1 MRYVFRLLILMVLSL
16 GTALAV
22 FAQEDDKSF
31 LTRTLQ
37 DALSG
42 AGRIVSIDG
51 FRGALSSAASF
62 DRMTISDGE
71 GIWLTL
77 EDVVLDWNRSALLG
91 GRLEVES
98 LTAQRLDLPR
108 LPVAEGEA
116 LPDPEAAPFSL
127 PDLPVS
133 VELTE
138 FEIAQINLGAPL
150 LGEAAQLRIAASAL
164 FTDNEGDIDLTAE
177 RTDAKRGS
185 FAIKANFERRDN
197 ILDLLLRLSEGKE
210 GLAARLLNLPGL
222 PSVDMNVAGSGPLDD
237 FTTDMQISTD
247 GAERLAG
254 EVSLS
259 AQSPRR
265 ASSTPDRRVQ
275 ANIGGDITALLA
287 PRFREF
293 FGTDVRLT
301 ADAVLEANGAID
313 VSRFA
318 LEAQA
323 AKLAGAVTLGVD
335 KWPTLID
342 ITGTVVNPD
351 GTTILLPTGGDPTQ
365 VQAVD
370 LRVEYDAGDGDAIQA
385 AFDIA
390 GLSVTGVQVEQT
402 ALDFNG
408 TLRGDAG
415 TLRTFA
421 GDLVFAADGLALVDA
436 ALAEAIGSRITGR
449 SQITYTQDQPI
460 AISGLDL
467 RARDFGLQ
475 GKAVISGIDTG
486 LRTQLDAALEARDL
500 SRFSALAGR
509 ELDGQTRLAL
519 RGQIVPLSGQFH
531 LRAAGSTQDLALGI
545 AQADAVLAG
554 RTELSLAAKRD
565 ETGTFV
571 RDLALENAALNLTGR
586 AELRS
591 GNSRAEAQFRLEDV
605 SLVVPQYAGPVQVEA
620 LVIQDARGWRVDATT
635 DGPYGAA
642 LTAKGLAT
650 GPNAQLDFTADV
662 PDMKPFAEQVDGP
675 VKATGTL
682 RNTPQGWQVTTD
694 ATGPYRAQAAIN
706 GVVSPQIDLRF
717 DMSVPD
723 IEPIVP
729 QLNGPLAA
737 QGTLKQ
743 TADGFALKTQAGGPY
758 DVKASV
764 DGTVTPQVDVAF
776 ELSLPDV
783 SPLAPQVS
791 GPLAATGTLRQTAD
805 GFALNTTADGPYAA
819 KAAVAGLIAPRV
831 DVTFD
836 LKLPN
841 VSPLVP
847 QASGPL
853 GATGTLQQTDNGF
866 VLATKADGPYAAK
879 AAVQGLI
886 APKVDVTFDLNMP
899 NVAPVVPQLNGP
911 LAAKGTLRQNDKGFF
926 IDTLA
931 NGPYG
936 ARAQVEGLATGP
948 DMQMTF
954 DLSVPNVAPLA
965 PGVSGRL
972 AAKGV
977 LRQTLDGI
985 AVDTNATGPYASR
998 AAVQGVVTGANAN
1011 VTFDVAI
1018 PNIGAVVDRINGPL
1032 DLQGTARK
1040 QGAAWRLD
1048 TGLRGPS
1055 GTQAQVSG
1063 LVRDNGTLGLD
1074 IAGTAP
1080 LGLSRPFL
1088 EPRDLQGLA
1097 RFDLNVNGPPALSS
1111 VSGTVQTSDASL
1123 SAPNLRVAL
1132 QNIAADI
1139 RLGSNRA
1146 QLDVTAQ
1153 ASNGGQI
1160 RAGGGVTL
1168 TGSLPA
1174 DIQVGLENVV
1184 LIDPRLYKTTLA
1196 GALRIAGPLAGGAGI
1211 SGQVNVGETVV
1222 NVPSTGLTSIGD
1234 IPPIN
1239 HIGATRPVM
1248 STRRKAGIQ
1257 SQAEAVTQSGSS
1269 GPGYGLDVQ
1278 VNAPNRIF
1286 VRGRGLDAELGGGL
1300 RVTGSTNR
1308 VISAGQFELLRGRLS
1323 ILGQRFDLE
1332 EGRIQFQGDLVPF
1345 IYFVSATQSST
1356 GEVRVI
1362 VEGPADA
1369 PEVSFESTPAA
1380 PQDEVLAQLLFGRSI
1395 TDISPFQALQLANA
1409 VASLA
1414 GRGGVGI
1421 ISNLREGIGL
1431 DDLDVT
1437 TTDSGAT
1444 AVRAGKYISE
1454 NVYTDVTAASDGD
1467 AEVSLNLDITDNLKG
1482 KATLGSDG
1490 NSGIGIF
1497 FEKDY

>member
-1 MRYVFRLLILMVLSL
+1 MRLILRLLVLTALSL

-22 FAQEDDKSF
+22 FAQEDDKGF

-42 AGRIVSIDG
+42 AGRAVNIDG

-77 EDVVLDWNRSALLG
+77 EDVVLDWNRSALLR

-108 LPVAEGEA
+108 LPITEGET

-133 VELTE
+133 VELTQ

-150 LGEAAQLRIAASAL
+150 LGEAAQLRLAASAL
-164 FTDNEGDIDLTAE
+164 FSDDEGDIDLTAE

-197 ILDLLLRLSEGKE
+197 ILELLLRLSEGQE
-210 GLAARLLNLPGL
+210 GLAARLLSLPGL
-222 PSVDMNVAGSGPLDD
+222 PSVDMKVAGNGPLDD
-237 FTTDMQISTD
+237 FTTELTISTD
-247 GAERLAG
+247 GQERLAG

-259 AQSPRR
+259 AQSSGR
-265 ASSTPDRRVQ
+265 AAATPDRRVQ

-287 PRFREF
+287 PRFQEF
-293 FGTDVRLT
+293 FGEDVRLT
-301 ADAVLEANGAID
+301 ADALLQANGAID

-318 LEAQA
+318 LRAQA
-323 AKLAGAVTLGVD
+323 AELAGAVSLD
-335 KWPTLID
+335 AENWPTLID
-342 ITGTVVNPD
+342 ITGTVANPD
-351 GTTILLPTGGDPTQ
+351 GTPILLPSGGDPTQ
-365 VQAVD
+365 VQSVD
-370 LRVEYDAGDGDAIQA
+370 LRVNYDASNGDAVEA
-385 AFDIA
+385 AFDITD
-390 GLSVTGVQVEQT
+390 LTLTGVEVDQT

-415 TLRTFA
+415 SLREFA
-421 GDLVFAADGLALVDA
+421 GDLVFTADGLVLADA

-449 SQITYTQDQPI
+449 SQLTYTQDQPI
-460 AISGLDL
+460 KISGLDL
-467 RARDFGLQ
+467 RAQDFGLT
-475 GKAVISGIDTG
+475 GDAVIAGIDTG
-486 LRTQLDAALEARDL
+486 LRTQLDAGLETRDL
-500 SRFSALAGR
+500 SRFSGLAGR
-509 ELDGQTRLAL
+509 ELDGQTQLAL
-519 RGQIVPLSGQFH
+519 LGVVVPLSGEFD
-531 LRAAGSTQDLALGI
+531 LEASGSTQDLALGI
-545 AQADAVLAG
+545 PQADAVLAG
-554 RTELSLAAKRD
+554 LTELSLAAKRD

-571 RDLALENAALNLTGR
+571 RDLKLENAALNLTGR
-586 AELRS
+586 AELRT

-605 SLVVPQYAGPVQVEA
+605 SLVVPQYAGPVQVNA
-620 LVIQDARGWRVDATT
+620 VVVQDARGWSVDAAT
-635 DGPYGAA
+635 DGPYSAA

-650 GPNAQLDFTADV
+650 GPTAQLDFTADV
-662 PDMKPFAEQVDGP
+662 PDMKPFAAQIDGP

-682 RNTPQGWQVTTD
+682 RNTAEGWQVTTD
-694 ATGPYRAQAAIN
+694 ATGPYEAQAAIE
-706 GVVSPQIDLRF
+706 GLVAPQIDVRF

-723 IEPIVP
+723 IEPVVP
-729 QLNGPLAA
+729 QLTGPLAA
-737 QGTLKQ
+737 QGRLTQ
-743 TADGFALKTQAGGPY
+743 TAEGFALTTQASGPY
-758 DVKASV
+758 DVKATV
-764 DGTVTPQVDVAF
+764 DGTVTPNIDVAF
-776 ELSLPDV
+776 DFRLPDV
-783 SPLAPQVS
+783 SPFAPQVS
-791 GPLAATGTLRQTAD
+791 GPLAATGTLRQTAE
-805 GFALNTTADGPYAA
+805 GFALNTNAEGPYEARATVAGLVAPKVDVTFDLKMPNVSPLVPQVNGPFAATGTLQQTDAGFVLATNADGPYAA
-819 KAAVAGLIAPRV
+819 KAV
-831 DVTFD
+831 
-836 LKLPN
+836 
-841 VSPLVP
+841 
-847 QASGPL
+847 
-853 GATGTLQQTDNGF
+853 
-866 VLATKADGPYAAK
+866 
-879 AAVQGLI
+879 VQGLI
-886 APKVDVTFDLNMP
+886 APKVDITFDLNLP
-899 NVAPVVPQLNGP
+899 NVAPIAPQVNGP
-911 LAAKGTLRQNDKGFF
+911 FAAKGTVRQNDKGFF
-926 IDTLA
+926 VDTQA

-954 DLSVPNVAPLA
+954 DLSVPNVAPLVS
-965 PGVSGRL
+965 GVSGPL

-977 LRQTLDGI
+977 VRQTPEGI

-998 AAVQGVVTGANAN
+998 AAVKGVVTGAEAN
-1011 VTFDVAI
+1011 VAFDLAV
-1018 PNIGAVVDRINGPL
+1018 PNIGVLVDRINGPL

-1040 QGAAWRLD
+1040 QGTAWRLD

-1063 LVRDNGTLGLD
+1063 LVRENGTLGLD

-1088 EPRDLQGLA
+1088 EPRDLRGLA
-1097 RFDLNVNGPPALSS
+1097 QFDLNVDGPAALSS
-1111 VSGTVQTSDASL
+1111 LSGTIRTSDASL

-1139 RLGSNRA
+1139 RLDRNRA
-1146 QLDVTAQ
+1146 QLDVTAE

-1160 RAGGGVTL
+1160 RAGGAVTL

-1174 DIQVGLENVV
+1174 DIQVGLDNVV
-1184 LIDPRLYKTTLA
+1184 LIDPRLYKTTLG

-1211 SGQVNVGETVV
+1211 SGQVNVGETIV

-1239 HIGATRPVM
+1239 HIAATRPVL

-1257 SQAEAVTQSGSS
+1257 SAAETAAQSSNS
-1269 GPGYGLDVQ
+1269 GPGFGLDVQ

-1300 RVTGSTNR
+1300 RVTGTTNR
-1308 VISAGQFELLRGRLS
+1308 IISAGQFELLRGRLS

-1332 EGRIQFQGDLVPF
+1332 EGRIQFQGDLVPY
-1345 IYFVSATQSST
+1345 IYFVSATESST

-1362 VEGPADA
+1362 VDGPADE

-1414 GRGGVGI
+1414 GRKGVGV
-1421 ISNLREGIGL
+1421 ISNLREGFGL

-1467 AEVSLNLDITDNLKG
+1467 AEISLNLDITDNLKG

-1490 NSGIGIF
+1490 NSSIGIF